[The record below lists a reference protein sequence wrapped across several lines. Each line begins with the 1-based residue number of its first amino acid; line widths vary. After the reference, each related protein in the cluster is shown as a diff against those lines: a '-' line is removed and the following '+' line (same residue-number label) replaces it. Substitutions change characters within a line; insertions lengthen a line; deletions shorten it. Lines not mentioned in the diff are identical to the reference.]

1 MKDLM
6 KMMQQAQQIQG
17 RMQKMQ
23 EELSALEV
31 EGQSGAG
38 MVKVVLNGKG
48 DMRSVRIDPGLVKSE
63 LGELDFATHQYRAV
77 HIRGEQ
83 RSAFSVAILSG
94 VAPAIKFSA
103 WGLLALRHSPP
114 CSAGRFP
121 PHSPPMKKNSLR
133 PQV

>member
-23 EELSALEV
+23 EELAALEV

-48 DMRSVRIDPGLVKSE
+48 EMHSVRIDPGLVKP
-63 LGELDFATHQYRAV
+63 GEHEMIEDLVIA
-77 HIRGEQ
+77 
-83 RSAFSVAILSG
+83 AFTDAKSKVEAEMQAKMQDVTG
-94 VAPAIKFSA
+94 
-103 WGLLALRHSPP
+103 GLALPP
-114 CSAGRFP
+114 G
-121 PHSPPMKKNSLR
+121 MKLF
-133 PQV
+133 

>member
-31 EGQSGAG
+31 EGQAGAG

-48 DMRSVRIDPGLVKSE
+48 EMRSVRIDPGLVKPGE
-63 LGELDFATHQYRAV
+63 HEMIEDLVMAAFTDAKAKVETEMQAKMQEATGGLGL
-77 HIRGEQ
+77 
-83 RSAFSVAILSG
+83 
-94 VAPAIKFSA
+94 
-103 WGLLALRHSPP
+103 PP
-114 CSAGRFP
+114 G
-121 PHSPPMKKNSLR
+121 MKLF
-133 PQV
+133 